1 MFSSEYLTSM
11 EKMIC
16 KNSLKYNGLNTKASI
31 FTPNSVIQTPNSVI
45 QTPTKCDKE
54 KTVFDY
60 SIVSNR
66 ISDKLKKRI
75 HDPCNNDENTIKKWK
90 LFLHGDKTSAM
101 TDYNL
106 DIFNNKHHQLH
117 FM

>member
-31 FTPNSVIQTPNSVI
+31 FTPNSFIQK
-45 QTPTKCDKE
+45 PTKCDKE

-75 HDPCNNDENTIKKWK
+75 HDPCNNDENTIKNWK

-117 FM
+117 FI